1 MSDDGERIAPRAVAA
16 LTVVDQRH
24 VALLDDDE
32 VLAMRAEDGEI
43 YVGLRSVCLSL
54 GVAPTGQV
62 RRIQADEVMAEGLR
76 EVRVRTATRGL
87 QTIQGLRLDV
97 VPYWLSGIEPRRT
110 KPELRDRLVTYK
122 RWVVRRVWEA
132 FAVETGIGQTTAT
145 ATTVSTTS
153 DGETLS
159 LAHIRDMALAIAAF
173 AEQQIAFAAQQQV
186 QDRRI
191 DVLEE
196 GHGHL
201 DARLD
206 RAAGVVGGLVRSV
219 KALEQRLAPGN
230 VLTEEQAAEVSDRVK
245 TVAEALTAR
254 DVAAGAAP
262 RDWYGSIYR
271 TLYKRYN
278 VAGYRRIRQEQYA
291 DALSWLGDFHA
302 AASSERRVDEA
313 ALPDASGGTASGE
326 G

>member
-1 MSDDGERIAPRAVAA
+1 MGNQAEPRQRATTAATEMDREGHETALVRTEQRRITV
-16 LTVVDQRH
+16 LT
-24 VALLDDDE
+24 DDE
-32 VLAMRAEDGEI
+32 IVAVRTPDGAIYLPVKPLCLNLGINDRGQIQRIRRDKAM
-43 YVGLRSVCLSL
+43 
-54 GVAPTGQV
+54 T
-62 RRIQADEVMAEGLR
+62 EGLR
-76 EVRVRTATRGL
+76 QLRVETAARGL
-87 QTIQGLRLDV
+87 QPTQCLLLDF
-97 VPYWLSGIEPRRT
+97 VPYWLSTVDIERVRPDAQ
-110 KPELRDRLVTYK
+110 DRLLAYK
-122 RWVVRRVWEA
+122 TWVIRKVFEA
-132 FAVETGIGQTTAT
+132 FQQETGIGRDVEVAVH
-145 ATTVSTTS
+145 APDDV
-153 DGETLS
+153 LS
-159 LAHIRDMALAIAAF
+159 LTHIRDMGLAIAAF
-173 AEQQIAFAAQQQV
+173 AEQQIAFAVQQQV

-196 GHGHL
+196 GQGHL

-302 AASSERRVDEA
+302 AASSAPPEA
-313 ALPDASGGTASGE
+313 TGEPGE
-326 G
+326 GT

>member
-1 MSDDGERIAPRAVAA
+1 MSEQGQDKAMALVPVA
-16 LTVVDQRH
+16 QRR
-24 VALLDDDE
+24 VELLDGDE
-32 VLAMRAEDGEI
+32 VLAVRVEDGSI
-43 YVGLRSVCLSL
+43 YLPLRPICASL
-54 GVAPTGQV
+54 GLSYQPQR
-62 RRIQADEVMAEGLR
+62 RRIQRDPVLEEGMR
-76 EVRVRTATRGL
+76 EIRL
-87 QTIQGLRLDV
+87 QTGGGRQATACMALNL
-97 VPYWLSGIEPRRT
+97 VPYWLSTVEVSRVR
-110 KPELRDRLVTYK
+110 PELQDKLTVYR
-122 RWVVRRVWEA
+122 RWVIERVFEA
-132 FAVETGIGQTTAT
+132 FQRETGIGQATAT
-145 ATTVSTTS
+145 APTAPTTR
-153 DGETLS
+153 DDETLS

-186 QDRRI
+186 QDQRI
-191 DVLEE
+191 DVLDE
-196 GHGHL
+196 GHGQL
-201 DARLD
+201 SARLD

-291 DALSWLGDFHA
+291 DVLAWLADFHGA
-302 AASSERRVDEA
+302 
-313 ALPDASGGTASGE
+313 TAPAP
-326 G
+326 

>member
-1 MSDDGERIAPRAVAA
+1 VLRDLIKSSHGPGLLPTKLGRALISTKSDGEPDFWV
-16 LTVVDQRH
+16 H
-24 VALLDDDE
+24 HK
-32 VLAMRAEDGEI
+32 
-43 YVGLRSVCLSL
+43 
-54 GVAPTGQV
+54 V
-62 RRIQADEVMAEGLR
+62 RRIKADEVMAEGLR

-87 QTIQGLRLDV
+87 QTMQGLRLDV

-110 KPELRDRLVTYK
+110 KPELRERLVTYK

-132 FAVETGIGQTTAT
+132 FAAETGIEQATTTAM
-145 ATTVSTTS
+145 TVSATD
-153 DGETLS
+153 DGEMLS
-159 LAHIRDMALAIAAF
+159 LAHIRDMGLAIAAF

-186 QDRRI
+186 QDLRI
-191 DVLEE
+191 DILEE
-196 GHGHL
+196 GHGQL

-254 DVAAGAAP
+254 DVAAGVAP

-291 DALSWLGDFHA
+291 DVLSWLDDFHKIA
-302 AASSERRVDEA
+302 
-313 ALPDASGGTASGE
+313 
-326 G
+326 